1 MNYSN
6 KLRLMEIL
14 ARIPLFKDLQ
24 PTDRELVL
32 QMPKAF
38 EVCSEGQALIK
49 EGGYEPFF
57 YIILSGQAKVF
68 HRHHQIGTLVSS
80 QFVGEVGF
88 ICNEPRSATV
98 IAETDMV
105 LMKIDS
111 ESFRQLP
118 DRVRSAIKDKII
130 FGLTERVAQLSER
143 LIELE
148 GELPLPRVPSVA
160 DDIQLSSEG

>member
-1 MNYSN
+1 MSDGN

-14 ARIPLFKDLQ
+14 ARIPLFKDLT
-24 PTDRELVL
+24 PSDRELIL

-38 EVCSEGQALIK
+38 EMCSQGQALIK
-49 EGGYEPFF
+49 EGVYEPFF
-57 YIILSGQAKVF
+57 YIILSGQALVY
-68 HRHHQIGTLVSS
+68 HRHHQIGQLIAS

-98 IAETDMV
+98 VAGSDMV

-111 ESFRQLP
+111 DSFQQLP

-130 FGLTERVAQLSER
+130 SGLTHRVAQLSER
-143 LIELE
+143 LIELD
-148 GELPLPRVPSVA
+148 GVLPAPRLLSI
-160 DDIQLSSEG
+160 DEEIQLCHGS

>member
-1 MNYSN
+1 MSYSN

-38 EVCSEGQALIK
+38 EVCSQGQALIR

-57 YIILSGQAKVF
+57 YIILSGQAQVY
-68 HRHHQIGTLVSS
+68 HRQHQIGTLVSS

-98 IAETDMV
+98 IADTDMV

-111 ESFRQLP
+111 ESFQQLP

-130 FGLTERVAQLSER
+130 FGLTQRVAQLSER

-148 GELPLPRVPSVA
+148 GELPVPHLPTVEES
-160 DDIQLSSEG
+160 IQLHSGR